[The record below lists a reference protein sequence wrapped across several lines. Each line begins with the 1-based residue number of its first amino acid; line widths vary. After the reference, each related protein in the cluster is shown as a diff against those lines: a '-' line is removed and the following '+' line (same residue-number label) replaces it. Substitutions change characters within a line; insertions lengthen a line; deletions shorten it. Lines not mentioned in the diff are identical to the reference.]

1 MSMVPQ
7 GRSWLLNYD
16 AFRTVPKDLA
26 ESSPAGL
33 VMTMV
38 AVMICSVLFISET
51 VAFLTEK
58 PATRIV
64 IDSNEDRALRIN
76 FDLTMFDMACEH
88 VTVGVWDAFGTDRQ
102 NITRNVQKQRIDHK
116 GKNKGVQY
124 TEDELAELE
133 FADSNFSSAE
143 KSELDSDWSSSSDTF
158 KHDDF
163 DKVVDA
169 HDFTFVYFY
178 ADWCPPCMR
187 FAPTW
192 TEFEKKVNGG
202 EIVAKDAEGSAAN
215 VRVLKLNCV
224 DFDET
229 CTNQKVHGFPTMR
242 LYRRGTGSKQSYVGY
257 EGERNVEGVNRFMQG
272 EVAKRHLHT
281 GSTFHEQF
289 AEGCRISGNMDVAR
303 VPGTVHFQAQ
313 HTRENVLNLAF
324 TNVSHEVN
332 HFSFGEAPRRSIYHL
347 PEEYK
352 RHVSPLDGRSF
363 TVDKFHQAPNHFI
376 KVVHTRFEASGL

>member
-1 MSMVPQ
+1 
-7 GRSWLLNYD
+7 
-16 AFRTVPKDLA
+16 
-26 ESSPAGL
+26 
-33 VMTMV
+33 
-38 AVMICSVLFISET
+38 
-51 VAFLTEK
+51 
-58 PATRIV
+58 
-64 IDSNEDRALRIN
+64 
-76 FDLTMFDMACEH
+76 
-88 VTVGVWDAFGTDRQ
+88 
-102 NITRNVQKQRIDHK
+102 
-116 GKNKGVQY
+116 
-124 TEDELAELE
+124 
-133 FADSNFSSAE
+133 
-143 KSELDSDWSSSSDTF
+143 
-158 KHDDF
+158 
-163 DKVVDA
+163 
-169 HDFTFVYFY
+169 
-178 ADWCPPCMR
+178 MR

-376 KVVHTRFEASGL
+376 KVVHTRFEASGLRSYQQTHQSSVRTLQRSSVPQAKFSYDLSPVEVIITKGDRRWYDFVTKIFAIIGGAYTIMSLAASSINLTGSAVKSLLGKDN